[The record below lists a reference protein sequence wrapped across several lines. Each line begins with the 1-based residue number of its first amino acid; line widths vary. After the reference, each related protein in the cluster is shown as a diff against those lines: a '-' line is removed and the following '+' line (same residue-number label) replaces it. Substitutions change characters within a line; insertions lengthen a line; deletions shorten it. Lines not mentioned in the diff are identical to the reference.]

1 MLNITLPKFQ
11 SKFNSPI
18 AAIPAVAEPTRL
30 TRPLLITM
38 ATACGLAIANLYY
51 SQPLLVQ
58 IAHDLHITT
67 HAVGILPTLTQVGF
81 AAGVFL
87 LAPLGDVVE
96 RRRLILTMLCLVSL
110 ALLGAAVSPNL
121 TILAVSSLII
131 GVTSV
136 ISTLVLPFAISL
148 ARPEERGATV
158 GSIAGAML
166 VGVLL
171 SRTLSGAIGEWF
183 GWRVMYG
190 IATVLMLGLAL
201 VLQRQLPCSQ
211 PTTQISYGALLRSMF
226 RLVKEEPLLREATA
240 NGMLLYGSLSAFWT
254 ALVFLV
260 ESPAYHY
267 GSAVA
272 GLFGLV
278 GAAGA
283 LAAPM
288 VGKMADKQSPR
299 VLVGKATIVML
310 VSFAVLWAFGTHLWG
325 LIVGIIGLD
334 VAAQAATVSNQATV
348 YSLAPEAH
356 SRLYT
361 VYRALYS
368 LGGSVGAYLGVYA
381 WSVGGWSGVCFV
393 GVAMLSIA
401 LGIHYLS
408 YRMGLG
414 RD

>member
-1 MLNITLPKFQ
+1 MLNIALPRFR
-11 SKFNSPI
+11 SKIVSASEI
-18 AAIPAVAEPTRL
+18 ATGL

-51 SQPLLVQ
+51 SQPLLGQ
-58 IAHDLHITT
+58 IARNLHVSIDQ
-67 HAVGILPTLTQVGF
+67 VGILPTLTQIGF

-96 RRRLILTMLCLVSL
+96 RRRLILTMLWLVAL
-110 ALLGAAVSPNL
+110 ALLGAALSPSL
-121 TILAVSSLII
+121 LVLAVASLIV

-136 ISTLVLPFAISL
+136 ISTLVLPFAINL

-166 VGVLL
+166 IGVLL
-171 SRTLSGAIGEWF
+171 SRTLSGAIGEWYS
-183 GWRVMYG
+183 WRVMYG
-190 IATVLMLGLAL
+190 IATLLMIGLAL
-201 VLQRQLPCSQ
+201 VLQRQLPRSQ
-211 PTTQISYGALLRSMF
+211 PTARLSYGALLRSMF
-226 RLVKEEPLLREATA
+226 QLTKEEPLLREATA

-254 ALVFLV
+254 SLIFLV
-260 ESPAYHY
+260 ESPTYHY

-272 GLFGLV
+272 GMFGLV

-283 LAAPM
+283 LAAPL

-299 VLVGKATIVML
+299 VLVGKATIIML
-310 VSFAVLWAFGTHLWG
+310 LSFGILWAFGTQLWG
-325 LIVGIIGLD
+325 LILGIVFLD

-348 YSLAPEAH
+348 YSLASEAH

-368 LGGSVGAYLGVYA
+368 LGGSLGAYLGVYG
-381 WSVGGWSGVCFV
+381 WSVAGWHGVCFV
-393 GVAMLSIA
+393 GVILLLVALML
-401 LGIHYLS
+401 HYRAYLKS
-408 YRMGLG
+408 L
-414 RD
+414 RDV